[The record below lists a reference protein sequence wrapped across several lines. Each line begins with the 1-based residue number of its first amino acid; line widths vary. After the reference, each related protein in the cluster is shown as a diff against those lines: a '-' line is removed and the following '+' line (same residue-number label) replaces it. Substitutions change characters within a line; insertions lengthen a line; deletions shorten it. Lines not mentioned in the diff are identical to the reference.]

1 MILGGLSGLV
11 VILLLFCLWHAAV
24 ALGPRLA
31 LAFFAI
37 TAVTSFLFEEA
48 GVVTGLVFGPYHY
61 TQALGPWLGSV
72 PIVIPLA
79 WFVLVY
85 PGYILANL
93 IVGGW
98 PVGTPGGRGRLVG
111 MALLGALVMAAGD
124 LLVDPLLSGPAVGAW
139 VWERGGP
146 WYGVPLQNSL
156 GWIVTA
162 FTVYVLYRWLE
173 RSQSAAGGAAVGGAA
188 VGAAV
193 GAVRSARRPMSL
205 QPGSLPGPPLPAL
218 QLDDARAA
226 VLPTPRRSRRG
237 DNQRQDTSSPTA
249 SRTMVHR
256 LATKLPVT
264 SRTTPSTTG
273 LVDAIV

>member
-124 LLVDPLLSGPAVGAW
+124 LLVDPLLAGPAVGAW

-146 WYGVPLQNSL
+146 WFGVPVQNSL
-156 GWIVTA
+156 GWILTA
-162 FTVYVLYRWLE
+162 FTIYVLYRSLE
-173 RSQSAAGGAAVGGAA
+173 RRVRRRPLSRPRPEDASPVPDDPRAPRTAGGLG
-188 VGAAV
+188 
-193 GAVRSARRPMSL
+193 RTARRPL
-205 QPGSLPGPPLPAL
+205 G
-218 QLDDARAA
+218 
-226 VLPTPRRSRRG
+226 RR
-237 DNQRQDTSSPTA
+237 TA
-249 SRTMVHR
+249 
-256 LATKLPVT
+256 
-264 SRTTPSTTG
+264 
-273 LVDAIV
+273 

>member
-111 MALLGALVMAAGD
+111 LALLGALVMAAGD

-162 FTVYVLYRWLE
+162 FTVYVLYRSLE
-173 RSQSAAGGAAVGGAA
+173 RSQSAAA
-188 VGAAV
+188 GAAV

-205 QPGSLPGPPLPAL
+205 QPGALPGPPLPAL
-218 QLDDARAA
+218 QSDGARTAIR
-226 VLPTPRRSRRG
+226 LTPRRSRRG
-237 DNQRQDTSSPTA
+237 DNQRQDTSSPMA

>member
-1 MILGGLSGLV
+1 MIPGGLSGLV

-31 LAFFAI
+31 LAFFGI

-111 MALLGALVMAAGD
+111 LALLGALVMAAGD
-124 LLVDPLLSGPAVGAW
+124 LLVDPLLAGPAVGAW
-139 VWERGGP
+139 IWERGGP
-146 WYGVPLQNSL
+146 WFGVPVQNSL
-156 GWIVTA
+156 GWIGTA
-162 FTVYVLYRWLE
+162 FTVYVLYRSLE
-173 RSQSAAGGAAVGGAA
+173 RRVG
-188 VGAAV
+188 
-193 GAVRSARRPMSL
+193 RRPMSR
-205 QPGSLPGPPLPAL
+205 PRPEDASLVPDDPRAPRTAGGLGRTAGPPLG
-218 QLDDARAA
+218 
-226 VLPTPRRSRRG
+226 RR
-237 DNQRQDTSSPTA
+237 TA
-249 SRTMVHR
+249 
-256 LATKLPVT
+256 
-264 SRTTPSTTG
+264 
-273 LVDAIV
+273 